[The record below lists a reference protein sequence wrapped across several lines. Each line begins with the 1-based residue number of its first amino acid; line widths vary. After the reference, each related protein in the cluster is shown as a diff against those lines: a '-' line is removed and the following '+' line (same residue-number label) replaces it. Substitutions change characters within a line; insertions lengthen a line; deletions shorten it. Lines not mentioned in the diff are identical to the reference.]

1 MVKRF
6 AWFAAGAAAGVSGSA
21 YAQRKVKAA
30 ARKLAPSNVANRSID
45 AAKDRGRAV
54 VDALREGRAHMVV
67 REAELKAV
75 RDGHAVVEGRF
86 ADPRFAVPPSNGAV
100 IDLTDAR
107 AERSRSR
114 RRRL

>member
-1 MVKRF
+1 MVRRLG
-6 AWFAAGAAAGVSGSA
+6 WFAAGAAAGVGGSA

-30 ARKLAPSNVANRSID
+30 ARRLAPANVANRSID

-86 ADPRFAVPPSNGAV
+86 AVPANGEV

-114 RRRL
+114 RKRL